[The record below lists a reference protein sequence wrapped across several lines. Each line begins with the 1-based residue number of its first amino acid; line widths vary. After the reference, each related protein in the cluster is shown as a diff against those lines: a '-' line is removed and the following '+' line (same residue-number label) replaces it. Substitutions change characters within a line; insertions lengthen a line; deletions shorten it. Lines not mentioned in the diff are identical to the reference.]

1 MRDEEYIKMCNQDI
15 SANSRQS
22 NDSRTCLQGLITS
35 LICFLVLIGVWLIG
49 LFNAKG

>member
-1 MRDEEYIKMCNQDI
+1 MRDDEYIKMCIQDI

-22 NDSRTCLQGLITS
+22 NDNGTCLQGLITS
-35 LICFLVLIGVWLIG
+35 LICFLVPICVWLIG